1 MKQRLTKKTH
11 ESTENDDVTEITFEK
26 DQEQHRANYVHVNN
40 QTKAETW

>member
-26 DQEQHRANYVHVNN
+26 DQEQHRANYAHVNK